1 MRPEIYNSVWE
12 AYRNAN
18 LEGAEG
24 ELGQHGQQHDF
35 DDIEADLERLN
46 KHLSEK
52 KLQAIV
58 GFEEKKALEFREEL
72 DKELEF
78 DAGEIEEGL

>member
-1 MRPEIYNSVWE
+1 MRPEVYNSVWE

-18 LEGAEG
+18 LHEAETG
-24 ELGQHGQQHDF
+24 HVGHVEQPVQDF

-52 KLQAIV
+52 KLQTIE
-58 GFEEKKALEFREEL
+58 GIEEKKALIFREEL

-78 DAGEIEEGL
+78 DAGEIE